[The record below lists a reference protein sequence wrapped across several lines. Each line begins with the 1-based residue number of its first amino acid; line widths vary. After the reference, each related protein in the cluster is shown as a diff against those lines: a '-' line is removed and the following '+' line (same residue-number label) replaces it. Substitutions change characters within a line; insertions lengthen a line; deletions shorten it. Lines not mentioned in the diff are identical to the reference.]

1 MGAHSWH
8 FLPFS
13 TWQRPLEQ
21 SQKALQPATWAPTA
35 SVGRDGMGVVQATK
49 GLGTMIT
56 TSHWLSKG
64 VALAPKPTA
73 HCITFAIKLSLATL
87 YREVCF
93 RHSGSPR
100 ISSSEAPSDSE
111 ERSSGVLPTRH
122 SAYRRNT
129 LSSRG

>member
-1 MGAHSWH
+1 MGAHSRH

-93 RHSGSPR
+93 RHSEAPGSHPPR
-100 ISSSEAPSDSE
+100 HPVILRSEARGFSPP
-111 ERSSGVLPTRH
+111 GTALTGG
-122 SAYRRNT
+122 T
-129 LSSRG
+129 L